1 MCNCTY
7 TYIWCPVSVAAWL
20 LCNCTYTCIWCPVFS
35 RGLTVGQI
43 SGPDY
48 CLRRGHRRDG
58 ERVQNCTGSRCN
70 LVQIE
75 KFNFHVQQRGR
86 GMAEC
91 NQVRPE
97 YWWSTC
103 TCRRLPV
110 IDSPDINYNTLTI
123 CRSLTSIYVGGWG
136 T

>member
-1 MCNCTY
+1 MYLMPC
-7 TYIWCPVSVAAWL
+7 
-20 LCNCTYTCIWCPVFS
+20 FS

-75 KFNFHVQQRGR
+75 KFNFHVQQRAR

-91 NQVRPE
+91 NQVRPQ
-97 YWWSTC
+97 Y
-103 TCRRLPV
+103 
-110 IDSPDINYNTLTI
+110 
-123 CRSLTSIYVGGWG
+123 
-136 T
+136 